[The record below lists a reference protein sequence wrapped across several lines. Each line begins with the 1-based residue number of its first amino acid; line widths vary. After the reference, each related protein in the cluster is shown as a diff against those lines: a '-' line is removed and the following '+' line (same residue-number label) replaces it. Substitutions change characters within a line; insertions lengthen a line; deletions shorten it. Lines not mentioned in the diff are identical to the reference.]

1 MEGLGLTG
9 ATRRVAEHA
18 RSIVRLEIQL
28 ATAELK
34 AKLTALGTGL
44 GFSLGAAVLAFLAL
58 SFALA
63 AAAAGLATTL
73 PVWASL
79 LIVAGAVLLSARSA
93 RPSASRSCGRART
106 RFPSRRSRKSSA
118 PRRRCAMGNEEAQI
132 REEIA
137 AERQELTDAVSSLRS
152 ELDHTAERG
161 KWVGVA
167 LGAALAVRTALK
179 VRRHFRD

>member
-34 AKLTALGTGL
+34 AKLAAFGTGL
-44 GFSLGAAVLAFLAL
+44 GFSFGAAVFAFLAL

-63 AAAAGLATTL
+63 AAAAGLSTTL

-79 LIVAGAVLLSARSA
+79 LIVSGALVLVGAILGAVGVTMLQKGAKPIPEQA
-93 RPSASRSCGRART
+93 
-106 RFPSRRSRKSSA
+106 F
-118 PRRRCAMGNEEAQI
+118 EEAQ
-132 REEIA
+132 
-137 AERQELTDAVSSLRS
+137 LTTEALRDG
-152 ELDHTAERG
+152 E
-161 KWVGVA
+161 GV
-167 LGAALAVRTALK
+167 
-179 VRRHFRD
+179 

>member
-34 AKLTALGTGL
+34 AKLAAFRTGL
-44 GFSLGAAVLAFLAL
+44 GFSFGAAVFAFLAL

-63 AAAAGLATTL
+63 AAAAGLSTTL

-79 LIVAGAVLLSARSA
+79 LIVAGGVLLVGAIFAFVGIKLLQKGSNPVPEQAL
-93 RPSASRSCGRART
+93 
-106 RFPSRRSRKSSA
+106 
-118 PRRRCAMGNEEAQI
+118 EEAQ
-132 REEIA
+132 RTTEA
-137 AERQELTDAVSSLRS
+137 LRN
-152 ELDHTAERG
+152 G
-161 KWVGVA
+161 Q
-167 LGAALAVRTALK
+167 
-179 VRRHFRD
+179 

>member
-18 RSIVRLEIQL
+18 RSIVRLELQL

-44 GFSLGAAVLAFLAL
+44 GFSFGAAVLAFLAL

-63 AAAAGLATTL
+63 AAAAGLSTTL

-79 LIVAGAVLLSARSA
+79 LIVAGGVLLVGAIFAAVGVSLL
-93 RPSASRSCGRART
+93 
-106 RFPSRRSRKSSA
+106 RKGSNPVPEQA
-118 PRRRCAMGNEEAQI
+118 LEEAQ
-132 REEIA
+132 
-137 AERQELTDAVSSLRS
+137 LTTEALR
-152 ELDHTAERG
+152 G
-161 KWVGVA
+161 NGN
-167 LGAALAVRTALK
+167 
-179 VRRHFRD
+179 

>member
-34 AKLTALGTGL
+34 AKLAAFGTGL
-44 GFSLGAAVLAFLAL
+44 GFSFGAAVFAFLAL

-63 AAAAGLATTL
+63 AAAAGLSTTL

-79 LIVAGAVLLSARSA
+79 LIVAGGVLLVGAIFAFVGIKLLQKGSNPVPEQAL
-93 RPSASRSCGRART
+93 
-106 RFPSRRSRKSSA
+106 
-118 PRRRCAMGNEEAQI
+118 EEAQ
-132 REEIA
+132 RTTEA
-137 AERQELTDAVSSLRS
+137 LRN
-152 ELDHTAERG
+152 G
-161 KWVGVA
+161 Q
-167 LGAALAVRTALK
+167 
-179 VRRHFRD
+179 

>member
-18 RSIVRLEIQL
+18 RSIVRLELQL

-44 GFSLGAAVLAFLAL
+44 GFSFGAAVLAFLAL

-63 AAAAGLATTL
+63 AAAAGLSTTL

-79 LIVAGAVLLSARSA
+79 LIVAGGVLLVGAIFAAIGVSLL
-93 RPSASRSCGRART
+93 
-106 RFPSRRSRKSSA
+106 RKGSNPVPEQA
-118 PRRRCAMGNEEAQI
+118 LEEAQ
-132 REEIA
+132 
-137 AERQELTDAVSSLRS
+137 LTTEALRN
-152 ELDHTAERG
+152 G
-161 KWVGVA
+161 K
-167 LGAALAVRTALK
+167 
-179 VRRHFRD
+179 

>member
-9 ATRRVAEHA
+9 ATRRVADHA

-44 GFSLGAAVLAFLAL
+44 GLSFGAAVLAFLAL

-63 AAAAGLATTL
+63 ADVRAAITEAVSAAAAGLSTTL

-79 LIVAGAVLLSARSA
+79 LIVAGGVLLVGAIFAAVGVSLL
-93 RPSASRSCGRART
+93 
-106 RFPSRRSRKSSA
+106 RKGSNPVPEQA
-118 PRRRCAMGNEEAQI
+118 LEEAQ
-132 REEIA
+132 
-137 AERQELTDAVSSLRS
+137 LTTEALRN
-152 ELDHTAERG
+152 G
-161 KWVGVA
+161 Q
-167 LGAALAVRTALK
+167 
-179 VRRHFRD
+179 